1 MKALNLVIIL
11 RVKIYAATCWRNT
24 RTIFNL
30 SFDLGLFYS
39 CGYTYVLPTVSQGEI
54 GLGWDQLGFPV
65 R

>member
-1 MKALNLVIIL
+1 MQP
-11 RVKIYAATCWRNT
+11 RVGAIQGQF
-24 RTIFNL
+24 FNL
-30 SFDLGLFYS
+30 SFDLGKFYS